1 LNAETPRKEGGKNAF
16 VVLFLLGVSA
26 FITVF
31 FKRRRM
37 HWDMASLANAAMAT
51 VIFGVIGIFLTL
63 FGYKVFDWILPKI
76 DVQKELGENRNIAVA
91 IVAAAVIVSIGIVVS
106 AAISG

>member
-1 LNAETPRKEGGKNAF
+1 
-16 VVLFLLGVSA
+16 
-26 FITVF
+26 
-31 FKRRRM
+31 M

-63 FGYKVFDWILPKI
+63 FGYKIFDWILPKI